1 MVLNVPNKPLEITE
15 KTNLNRIL
23 FGGKLALGKE
33 LPAGE
38 YILQIIVKDK
48 FAKEK
53 NNLTAQ
59 WVQFEI
65 VEPSVVP

>member
-1 MVLNVPNKPLEITE
+1 MFLPNKPLEITE
-15 KTNLNRIL
+15 KTNLSRIL